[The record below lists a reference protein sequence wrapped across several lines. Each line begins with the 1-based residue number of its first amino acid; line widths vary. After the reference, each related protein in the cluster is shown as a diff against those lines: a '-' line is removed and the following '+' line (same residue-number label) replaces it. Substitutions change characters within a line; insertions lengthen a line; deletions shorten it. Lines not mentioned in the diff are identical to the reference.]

1 MAGGRRPSNYNPSM
15 RTQVQNTQSPV
26 SALWSSSIWQL
37 PDLST
42 ATAAATQPQ
51 APPAGS
57 QLAQALD
64 AAVQAAVIRALDV
77 ATTVPRN
84 GDDDNE
90 STCSSTR
97 SIAVPAL
104 DESLLI
110 RLRNA
115 SDANAALRIRADAA
129 DARAD
134 SLERRLKQMENT
146 FNMRQQDSLSLQAD
160 VARIQAQ
167 LNDVET
173 RASDQL
179 ASVLEDLQNIYD
191 REQERERAAYEGST
205 RAMARIDD
213 SEKSVSVEIASICE
227 RISGLET
234 RMAEWDDTKES
245 EKDEFDRRIGTC
257 VAENVGVFRGRL
269 RKLESCLEKH
279 RKATEEAGFLQS
291 GTVEGV
297 RAEVDKVRGDTAGLK
312 KLVEGNLRAHASAES
327 VVKEQ
332 VSVITRHVCS
342 AMRAYTTRRLEENN
356 NQVLAQ
362 VRNLTE
368 RSSVTAKAEEI
379 SDSAKIET
387 KS

>member
-1 MAGGRRPSNYNPSM
+1 LLVKSFYRTTPFDARRSLLPTFPMAGGRRPSNYNPSM

-26 SALWSSSIWQL
+26 SALWSSSI
-37 PDLST
+37 
-42 ATAAATQPQ
+42 
-51 APPAGS
+51 PAGS

-227 RISGLET
+227 FVEDFENWNLALKNIGKRRRKRDSCRAAQLKEFE
-234 RMAEWDDTKES
+234 RKSTK
-245 EKDEFDRRIGTC
+245 F
-257 VAENVGVFRGRL
+257 
-269 RKLESCLEKH
+269 
-279 RKATEEAGFLQS
+279 
-291 GTVEGV
+291 
-297 RAEVDKVRGDTAGLK
+297 EVI
-312 KLVEGNLRAHASAES
+312 LRA
-327 VVKEQ
+327 
-332 VSVITRHVCS
+332 
-342 AMRAYTTRRLEENN
+342 
-356 NQVLAQ
+356 
-362 VRNLTE
+362 
-368 RSSVTAKAEEI
+368 
-379 SDSAKIET
+379 
-387 KS
+387 